1 MTQRNHGVTLNLT
14 RDEALVLAELLT
26 RYRLT
31 SKMDLL
37 HPSEYVSLLNLS
49 GKLDKSLGGPL
60 ERDYQAVLA
69 EAQNHLIH
77 GFEGE
82 VPGLNYGG

>member
-1 MTQRNHGVTLNLT
+1 MPIRNHGVMLNLT
-14 RDEALVLAELLT
+14 QDEALVLAELLT

-31 SKMDLL
+31 SRLDLL

-49 GKLDKSLGGPL
+49 TKLERSLAGPDD
-60 ERDYQAVLA
+60 RDYQATLA
-69 EAQNHLIH
+69 QAQSDLVN

-82 VPGLNYGG
+82 VPGLNYAG

>member
-1 MTQRNHGVTLNLT
+1 MPIRNHGVTLNLT

-26 RYRLT
+26 RYRMT
-31 SKMDLL
+31 SRLDLL

-49 GKLDKSLGGPL
+49 KKLEKSLGGPSD
-60 ERDYQAVLA
+60 RDYQASLA
-69 EAQNHLIH
+69 QAQSDLVS

-82 VPGLNYGG
+82 VPGLNYAG